1 MDVVLNYLESLPE
14 PQRSTLS
21 KLREDLL
28 ALVPGASEGFS
39 YSMPAVMLNGKAVA
53 GYFAFKNHLGYFPHS
68 SLVTPQLAQELS
80 GYKVSKG
87 GFQFPLDH
95 QLPHSLI
102 EKLVAVRLS
111 VLKEQY
117 PNLFV

>member
-1 MDVVLNYLESLPE
+1 VDEVLNYLESLPE

-28 ALVPGASEGFS
+28 ALVPGANEGFS
-39 YSMPAVMLNGKAVA
+39 YSMPAVILNGKAVA

-68 SLVTPQLAQELS
+68 SLVTPHLSQELS
-80 GYKVSKG
+80 SYKVSKG
-87 GFQFPLDH
+87 GFQFPHDH
-95 QLPHSLI
+95 QLPLELL
-102 EKLVAVRLS
+102 EKLVAVRLR

-117 PNLFV
+117 PKLFV

>member
-1 MDVVLNYLESLPE
+1 MDEVLKYLESLPE

-39 YSMPAVMLNGKAVA
+39 YSMPAVILNGKAVA
-53 GYFAFKNHLGYFPHS
+53 GYFAFKKHLGYFPHS

-80 GYKVSKG
+80 SYKVSKG

-95 QLPHSLI
+95 QLPR
-102 EKLVAVRLS
+102 ELVQRLLAVRLA

-117 PNLFV
+117 PDLF

>member
-1 MDVVLNYLESLPE
+1 VDEVLKYLESLPE

-39 YSMPAVMLNGKAVA
+39 YSMPAVILNGKAVA
-53 GYFAFKNHLGYFPHS
+53 GYFAFKKHLGYFPHS

-80 GYKVSKG
+80 SYKVSKG

-95 QLPHSLI
+95 QLPR
-102 EKLVAVRLS
+102 ELVQRLLAVRLA

-117 PNLFV
+117 PDLF